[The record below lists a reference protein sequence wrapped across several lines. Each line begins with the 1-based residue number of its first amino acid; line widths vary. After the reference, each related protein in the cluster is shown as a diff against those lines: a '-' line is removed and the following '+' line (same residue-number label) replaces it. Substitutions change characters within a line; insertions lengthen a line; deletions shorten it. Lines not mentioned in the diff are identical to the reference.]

1 MEGTTH
7 DEDKESSESL
17 LIRSFIAIVEEDY
30 DGREGNVTNEG
41 EDIPKVQVRL
51 VAIVEESHCTKDM
64 CFS

>member
-7 DEDKESSESL
+7 DEDEEGSESL
-17 LIRSFIAIVEEDY
+17 LIRSIFPVVEEDY
-30 DGREGNVTNEG
+30 DGRESNVTNEG

-64 CFS
+64 CCS